1 MQCVEYHISNIR
13 IASNVPGY
21 LRFLGKKQKKLLV
34 VSTSNLFNL
43 KSNTMKNT
51 MQS

>member
-1 MQCVEYHISNIR
+1 MFPAI
-13 IASNVPGY
+13 
-21 LRFLGKKQKKLLV
+21 LGSWEKSKKKLLV

-51 MQS
+51 LQS